1 MAMSESR
8 MRAAQ
13 RRDVSAILERELP
26 WDRLSGQRVLVTG
39 ASGFLGGYLART
51 LLALHPLRK
60 VERPVHVT
68 AMVRNMDKAALQL
81 ADLRDDPHLTLQ
93 QHDLRQLPVPDL
105 GSCNYVLHAASQ
117 ASPRYYGTTV
127 LTRLAHFCQT
137 RSAL

>member
-1 MAMSESR
+1 
-8 MRAAQ
+8 
-13 RRDVSAILERELP
+13 
-26 WDRLSGQRVLVTG
+26 
-39 ASGFLGGYLART
+39 
-51 LLALHPLRK
+51 
-60 VERPVHVT
+60 
-68 AMVRNMDKAALQL
+68 MDKAALQL